1 MATRILPLFVQT
13 ADKTNSSS
21 GVDVSMVGTGDGSM
35 LIPRNYPTI
44 GKVLRLEARGQYTT
58 NVLLPGNL
66 TVKVNLGL
74 GLMVSTLAQALPAG
88 QTNQYWKFQCL
99 LTYRTIGV
107 GGSILP
113 HGEFFHMQTA
123 GSTGNPT
130 VWTAF
135 RTAVTGVDT
144 TSDNLLDLVT
154 QLSAAGQ
161 SITCTEL
168 VLEALPY

>member
-1 MATRILPLFVQT
+1 MATRIAPLFVQI
-13 ADKTNSSS
+13 ANGSNSSS
-21 GVDVSMVGTGDGSM
+21 GADVSIVGAGLGSM
-35 LIPRNYPTI
+35 SIPPGYPTV
-44 GKVLRLEARGQYTT
+44 GKVLRLTARGQYST
-58 NVLLPGNL
+58 VAVPGNL

-74 GLMVSTLAQALPAG
+74 GLMVSTLAQALPASR
-88 QTNQYWKFQCL
+88 TNQYWKFECL

-144 TSDNLLDLVT
+144 TAANLLDLLT
-154 QLSAAGQ
+154 NFDTAGN

-168 VLEALPY
+168 VLEALN

>member
-1 MATRILPLFVQT
+1 MTTRIKPLFVQT
-13 ADKTNSSS
+13 ANGVNSSS
-21 GVDVSMVGTGDGSM
+21 GSDVSIVGTGVGSM
-35 LIPRNYPTI
+35 LIPKNFPTI
-44 GKVLRLEARGQYTT
+44 AKVLRLVARGQYST
-58 NVLLPGNL
+58 VAVPGNL
-66 TVKVNLGL
+66 IVKLNLGL
-74 GLMVSTLAQALPAG
+74 GLMVSTLAQALPASR
-88 QTNQYWKFQCL
+88 TNQYWKFECL

-123 GSTGNPT
+123 GSAGNPT

-144 TSDNLLDLVT
+144 TADSLLDLLT
-154 QLSAAGQ
+154 NFDTAGN